1 MCALST
7 WHSPTPVPV
16 PVQTN
21 GFPTYSC
28 AESWAVGMEL
38 KCSGWQGRYLRD
50 FLTTGEAPH
59 HLKSVF
65 TDHNIRSRVTWVGW
79 RLVVPCLA

>member
-1 MCALST
+1 MSVL
-7 WHSPTPVPV
+7 V

-65 TDHNIRSRVTWVGW
+65 TDHNIRSKVSSVCWQLVGP
-79 RLVVPCLA
+79 LLA